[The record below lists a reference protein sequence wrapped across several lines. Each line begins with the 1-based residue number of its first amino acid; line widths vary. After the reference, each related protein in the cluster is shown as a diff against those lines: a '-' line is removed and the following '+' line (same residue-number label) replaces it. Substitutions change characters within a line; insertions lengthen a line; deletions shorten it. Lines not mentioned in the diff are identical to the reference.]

1 MCILIRPGSHLSEG
15 VTLFLIVP
23 LRAYV
28 VFVVPKDKPFLHLLS
43 ICKKRA

>member
-1 MCILIRPGSHLSEG
+1 MCILIRPGSDLSEADA
-15 VTLFLIVP
+15 LFLIVP

-28 VFVVPKDKPFLHLLS
+28 VFVVLKDEPFLRLLS